1 MVKYASEDIN
11 VSFKKLYRF
20 VVFKKTTMWK
30 RICLSMCN
38 DNVYFPPCYTM
49 YRFFH
54 DLRPTR
60 PAMTRN
66 VCNKNTSQNTAI
78 EP

>member
-38 DNVYFPPCYTM
+38 DNVYFPP
-49 YRFFH
+49 
-54 DLRPTR
+54 LSPLGQ
-60 PAMTRN
+60 P
-66 VCNKNTSQNTAI
+66 
-78 EP
+78 